1 MVYVASSPSQVCKTD
16 TRPLPLAAGWGF
28 MLGTTTMTPNVA
40 QPEARGLEVRKFS
53 LDSIHLH
60 VMQDLRTNCNT
71 NNISC
76 HKSHIN
82 TSQQR
87 GALALLTLISLMLY
101 TTRTEL
107 AMIIKEPS
115 QAPKIIKLTRAPQY
129 AESVMMMSRR
139 LPLAVRVPE
148 EYRKV

>member
-1 MVYVASSPSQVCKTD
+1 
-16 TRPLPLAAGWGF
+16 
-28 MLGTTTMTPNVA
+28 
-40 QPEARGLEVRKFS
+40 
-53 LDSIHLH
+53 
-60 VMQDLRTNCNT
+60 
-71 NNISC
+71 
-76 HKSHIN
+76 
-82 TSQQR
+82 
-87 GALALLTLISLMLY
+87 MLY

-148 EYRKV
+148 EYREV

>member
-1 MVYVASSPSQVCKTD
+1 MFAPSHAHC
-16 TRPLPLAAGWGF
+16 R
-28 MLGTTTMTPNVA
+28 
-40 QPEARGLEVRKFS
+40 
-53 LDSIHLH
+53 
-60 VMQDLRTNCNT
+60 
-71 NNISC
+71 
-76 HKSHIN
+76 
-82 TSQQR
+82 QQR

-148 EYRKV
+148 EYREV